1 MSAIDE
7 TIVREYF
14 EQHGFLV
21 SQNRKYVVSAREKTP
36 DEEIDL
42 VVFNPHAAADA
53 APQNFVLSSHDL
65 AQIGRAIVS
74 VRGWHTEPFAPS
86 VLTNA
91 PDIFRFLEPQA
102 LQAAEK
108 LLGKDGRIFKLLVV
122 PALPHTKATRERSIE
137 ILKSKGVDG
146 VLSFRSILEELIAGV
161 ETNRNY
167 QKSDLLQVL
176 RLLKNYGLIKE
187 PQMEFRFRRKAHAK
201 AQRRKEEQG

>member
-21 SQNRKYVVSAREKTP
+21 CQNRKYVVSAREKTP
-36 DEEIDL
+36 VEEIDL
-42 VVFNPHAAADA
+42 LAINPQ
-53 APQNFVLSSHDL
+53 APPESAPANFILSSADL
-65 AQIGRAIVS
+65 AQIARAVVS

-86 VLTNA
+86 VLTSA

-102 LQAAEK
+102 LRAAQA
-108 LLGKDGRIFKLLVV
+108 LMGRDSLIFKLLVV
-122 PALPHTKATRERSIE
+122 PALPATKEARQRSIE

-146 VLSFRSILEELIAGV
+146 VLSFRAILEELIAGV

-167 QKSDLLQVL
+167 QKSDLLQIL
-176 RLLKNYGLIKE
+176 RLLKNYGLIKG
-187 PQMEFRFRRKAHAK
+187 PQMEFRFRRKIHAK
-201 AQRRKEEQG
+201 AQKR

>member
-7 TIVREYF
+7 TIVREFF

-21 SQNRKYVVSAREKTP
+21 SQHRKYVVQAREKTP
-36 DEEIDL
+36 VEEIDL
-42 VVFNPHAAADA
+42 VAINPHAAPDA
-53 APQNFVLSSHDL
+53 APANFILASADL
-65 AQIGRAIVS
+65 VQIPRAIVS

-86 VLTNA
+86 VLTSA
-91 PDIFRFLEPQA
+91 PDIFRFIEPQA

-122 PALPHTKATRERSIE
+122 PALPATKATRERSVE
-137 ILKSKGVDG
+137 MLKSKGVNG
-146 VLSFRSILEELIAGV
+146 VLSFRAILEDLIRDV

-167 QKSDLLQVL
+167 QKSDLLQIL

-187 PQMEFRFRRKAHAK
+187 PQLELFKPRRKT
-201 AQRRKEEQG
+201 RRRTNAS

>member
-21 SQNRKYVVSAREKTP
+21 CQNRKYVVQAREKTAV
-36 DEEIDL
+36 EEIDL
-42 VVFNPHAAADA
+42 VVINPHAAADA
-53 APQNFVLSSHDL
+53 APTNFVLTAADF
-65 AQIGRAIVS
+65 ANVGRAIVS

-86 VLTNA
+86 VLA
-91 PDIFRFLEPQA
+91 REQEIFRFLEPQA
-102 LQAAEK
+102 LHAAEK
-108 LLGKDGRIFKLLVV
+108 LVGKDGRILKLLVV
-122 PALPHTKATRERSIE
+122 PALPATKESRERSVE

-176 RLLKNYGLIKE
+176 RLLKNYGLLKE
-187 PQMEFRFRRKAHAK
+187 PQMEFPFRARRSRKKAK
-201 AQRRKEEQG
+201 

>member
-21 SQNRKYVVSAREKTP
+21 SQNRKYVVQAREKTP
-36 DEEIDL
+36 VEEIDL
-42 VVFNPHAAADA
+42 VAINPHAASDA
-53 APQNFVLSSHDL
+53 VPANFILTSADL
-65 AQIGRAIVS
+65 AQIPRAIVS

-86 VLTNA
+86 VLTSA
-91 PDIFRFLEPQA
+91 PDIFRFIEPQA

-108 LLGKDGRIFKLLVV
+108 LLGKEGRIFKLLVV
-122 PALPHTKATRERSIE
+122 PTLPATKATRERSVE
-137 ILKSKGVDG
+137 LLKSKGVDG
-146 VLSFRSILEELIAGV
+146 VLSFRSILEDLIRGV

-167 QKSDLLQVL
+167 QKSDLLQIL

-187 PQMEFRFRRKAHAK
+187 PQLELFKSRRKPK
-201 AQRRKEEQG
+201 RRANAT